1 MIKYYVRI
9 AIRNL
14 IKHKVILVSSMLTLC
29 LGTLCTSLLL
39 SYIYNEL
46 TTDGFHKNKKQIY
59 FEVFRSDPDGVWTN
73 PPPAIDI
80 DYNSYPEVEAV
91 TSVAKLDKKY
101 KSATVYHNNESYYTD
116 GIVADTTFFKVFDFD
131 LKYGDKKSILYNPYH
146 VVLSEAFAKVL
157 FGNKNPIGEKLKI
170 TTGSEIFYTVKGV
183 IKIPSNSSIT
193 FDLLFPKPT
202 ENSVIKHGQLGMKFI
217 LINDSFKKSEFI
229 EKVKQLK
236 IISPYIK
243 EYGLQV
249 NYLPFDA
256 LYYNNMPIRADVLSR
271 RGDTKTLKIVFAI
284 ILVIIVIS
292 ALNFSNAQIININNS
307 IKYNA
312 LLTINGAKKSHIL
325 YQKLVEYAIL
335 YTIGLLFV
343 TICYRLVLPEFNAL
357 MKIELQPSNLVVFTI
372 IGCTLIFM
380 MFLALIYPLLVIY
393 KRTVVTNIKSI
404 VNVNGNLTTRKAI
417 LVIQYVLAI
426 TLLITSI
433 LVSKQLHLMLNKD
446 LGFDCKDIVR
456 IKFYN
461 KPTFNYKN
469 DEEQYNLKKQLPE
482 LIKNKLAEIP
492 LVVGF
497 SQGKS
502 PIMPIPLPLRSKNSN
517 KEFHEINFLSVGANY
532 KSVFGLTLIEGQWFN
547 NNATNNIFSKNEI
560 IVNEAAKTFW
570 KIKDINADIILTP
583 NENFKGYKIIGVV
596 KNFNSEHLSSKPKP
610 LVLFPSVDWNADC
623 FIKLQTNRIN
633 DGLQTLEA
641 LFKKANPEGSFKY
654 TFLSDE
660 IIALYKKEKDLR
672 SIFVIFTGIALL
684 ISAIGLFTIALYDTQ
699 RRTKEIGIR
708 KVNGATINE
717 IMLMLNKDFVKWVG
731 IAFIIACPIAYY
743 AMNKWLENFAY
754 KTVLS
759 WWVFALAGVFTLV
772 IALLTVSWQT
782 YRAATRDPVESL
794 RDE

>member
-1 MIKYYVRI
+1 MLKHYLRI
-9 AIRNL
+9 AFRNL
-14 IKHKVILVSSMLTLC
+14 IKHKVILASSLLTLC
-29 LGTLCTSLLL
+29 LGTLCASLLL

-46 TTDGFHKNKKQIY
+46 TMDGFHKNKKHIF
-59 FEVFRSDPDGVWTN
+59 FEVFRTHPDGVWTN

-80 DYNSYPEVEAV
+80 NYKLFPEVEAV
-91 TSVAKLDKKY
+91 TSIAKLDKKY

-116 GIVADTTFFKVFDFD
+116 GIVADTIFFKVFDFD
-131 LKYGDKKSILYNPYH
+131 LKYGDQKKILNNPYH

-193 FDLLFPKPT
+193 FDLLFPKPS
-202 ENSVIKHGQLGMKFI
+202 ENSLIKHGQLGMKFI
-217 LINDSFKKSEFI
+217 LANDSFKKNEFL
-229 EKVKQLK
+229 EKVQQLK

-243 EYGLQV
+243 DYGSQI
-249 NYLPFDA
+249 NYFPFDG

-271 RGDTKTLKIVFAI
+271 RGDTKSLKIVFAI
-284 ILVIIVIS
+284 ILVIVVIS

-312 LLTINGAKKSHIL
+312 LITINGAKKSHIL

-335 YTIGLLFV
+335 CTTVLLFV
-343 TICYRLVLPEFNAL
+343 TIGYKLVLPEFNAL
-357 MKIELQPSNLVVFTI
+357 MKIELQPPSLVVFTI

-404 VNVNGNLTTRKAI
+404 VNVKGNLTTRKAI
-417 LVIQYVLAI
+417 LVIQYVLTI

-433 LVSKQLHLMLNKD
+433 LISKQLHLMLNKD
-446 LGFDCKDIVR
+446 LGFDSKDIVK
-456 IKFYN
+456 IKLYN

-469 DEEQYNLKKQLPE
+469 HDNQYNLNQLPN
-482 LIKNKLAEIP
+482 LIKNKLDETP
-492 LVVGF
+492 LVVNF

-502 PIMPIPLPLRSKNSN
+502 PITPIPIPLKSKNSN
-517 KEFHEINFLSVGANY
+517 KEFHEINFLSTDANY
-532 KSVFGLTLIEGQWFN
+532 KNIFGLTLIEGHWFN
-547 NNATNNIFSKNEI
+547 NNATKGTFNKNEVI
-560 IVNEAAKTFW
+560 INEAAKAFW
-570 KIKDINADIILTP
+570 QIKDINTDLILTP
-583 NENFKGYKIIGVV
+583 NESFKGYKIVGVV

-610 LVLFPSVDWNADC
+610 LVLFPSTDWNADF
-623 FIKLQTNRIN
+623 FIKLQENRVK
-633 DGLQTLEA
+633 DGLHALEA
-641 LFKKANPEGSFKY
+641 LFKKVSPEDSFKY

-660 IIALYKKEKDLR
+660 LEALYKKEKDLR
-672 SIFVIFTGIALL
+672 SIFIIFTGIALL

-708 KVNGATINE
+708 KVNGATIKE
-717 IMLMLNKDFVKWVG
+717 IMLMLNKDFIKWVA
-731 IAFIIACPIAYY
+731 IAFVIACPIAYY
-743 AMNKWLENFAY
+743 AMHKWLENFAY
-754 KTVLS
+754 KTALS
-759 WWVFALAGVFTLV
+759 WWVFVLAGLFTLV

-782 YRAATRDPVESL
+782 YRAATRNPAESL